1 MRPRKK
7 DRHLPPCVYFKHGTH
22 WYVKAGKW
30 VDIGADLP
38 LALAEYARRIGEPKG
53 GMPALIDEVIEH
65 VLPGLAL
72 NSRRQYV
79 GAARVLKR
87 KLAEFSPEQVK
98 SRHVA
103 AIKRDLSKTPNMA
116 NRCLS
121 VLRIVFAWAV
131 EWQRVD
137 SNPCIGV
144 KRLTEAKRTRL
155 LSDAEWRAIYDQ
167 AGDRLKA
174 IMRVQLLTG
183 QRIGDVLSIRRSQLT
198 EVGIE
203 FEQQKT
209 DARLVVRWSPDLR
222 SAVEAAIALLG
233 GAPTLTLFRSSTGGP
248 PDYHSVHEQ
257 FKRAARLAKV
267 DDARPNDQRA
277 QSGTKTKQQRGKAAA
292 TALLGHTKPQQ
303 TETYLRDREAPEV
316 DGPALGAQF
325 WTSK

>member
-38 LALAEYARRIGEPKG
+38 TALAEYARKVGEPKG

-65 VLPGLAL
+65 VRPTLAE
-72 NSRRQYV
+72 NTCRQYL
-79 GAARVLKR
+79 GAAKILKR

-103 AIKRDLSKTPNMA
+103 GIKRNLSAKPNMA
-116 NRCLS
+116 NRCLT
-121 VLRIVFAWAV
+121 VLRIVFTWAV

-144 KRLTEAKRTRL
+144 KRLPEAKRKRL
-155 LSDAEWRAIYDQ
+155 LSDAEWKAIYLK
-167 AGDRLKA
+167 AGPRLKL
-174 IMRVQLLTG
+174 IMRLQLLTG

-198 EVGIE
+198 DAGVE
-203 FEQQKT
+203 FAQQKT
-209 DARLVVRWSPDLR
+209 DARLVVKWSPDLR
-222 SAVEAAIALLG
+222 SAVEDALALLG
-233 GAPTLTLFRSSTGGP
+233 EAQTLTLFRSSTGGP
-248 PDYHSVHEQ
+248 PDYSSVREQ
-257 FKRAARLAKV
+257 FANAAAEAGV
-267 DDARPNDQRA
+267 EDARPNDQRA
-277 QSGTKTKQQRGKAAA
+277 QSGTKIKQQQGKAAA
-292 TALLGHTKPQQ
+292 TALLGHVNPSQ

-316 DGPALGAQF
+316 EGPSLGAQF

>member
-7 DRHLPPCVYFKHGTH
+7 DRHLPPCVYWKHGTH

-38 LALAEYARRIGEPKG
+38 TALAEYARKVGAPKG

-65 VLPGLAL
+65 VKLNLAA
-72 NSRRQYV
+72 NTYRQYL
-79 GAARVLKR
+79 GAAKILKR
-87 KLAEFSPEQVK
+87 KLAEFSPEQVM

-103 AIKRDLSKTPNMA
+103 GIKRDLSPKPNMA

-121 VLRIVFAWAV
+121 VLRIVFTWAV

-144 KRLTEAKRTRL
+144 KRLPEAKRKRL

-167 AGDRLKA
+167 AGARLKL
-174 IMRVQLLTG
+174 IMRLQLLTG
-183 QRIGDVLSIRRSQLT
+183 QRIGDVLRIRRSQIIDA
-198 EVGIE
+198 GIA
-203 FEQQKT
+203 FDQQKT
-209 DARLVVRWSPDLR
+209 GARLVVRWSPDLR
-222 SAVEAAIALLG
+222 SAVEDALAALG
-233 GAPTLTLFRSSTGGP
+233 EAQTLTLFRSNTGGP

-257 FKRAARLAKV
+257 FARAAAAAGV
-267 DDARPNDQRA
+267 TDARPNDQRA
-277 QSGTKTKQQRGKAAA
+277 QAATKVRRQGKDA
-292 TALLGHTKPQQ
+292 TALLGHANASQ
-303 TETYLRDREAPEV
+303 TETYLRDRDAPEV
-316 DGPALGAQF
+316 DGPTLGAQY